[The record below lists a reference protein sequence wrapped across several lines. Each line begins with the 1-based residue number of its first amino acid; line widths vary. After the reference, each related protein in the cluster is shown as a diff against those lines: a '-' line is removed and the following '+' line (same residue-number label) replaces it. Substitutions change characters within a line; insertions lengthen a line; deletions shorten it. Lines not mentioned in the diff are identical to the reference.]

1 MSMKLLQDRVAVI
14 SGAAHP
20 KGIGKATARLFL
32 EHGARV
38 AIVDLDETRLLD
50 SAADLGATPAQLLAL
65 SCDVGS
71 DQQCRATVDRIA
83 AWSGGVVDVLVNNAA
98 ITQKATFRD
107 ITPADFDRILRVN
120 LTGVFNLS
128 QAVVPL
134 MIPRE
139 RGSIIS
145 ISSLSA
151 QNGGGIFGGAHY
163 CAAKAGVQGI
173 TRAMAKE
180 FGEHGIRANVIS
192 PGLITTDFSRTGR
205 SDESKDEAAQGW
217 PLRRAGRPHEIAGGC
232 LFLAS
237 DLSSYITG
245 TTLDINGGAYMN

>member
-1 MSMKLLQDRVAVI
+1 MKLLEGRVAVI

-38 AIVDLDETRLLD
+38 AMLDLDAAQVQA
-50 SAADLGATPAQLLAL
+50 SARDLGAAPDHLLAL
-65 SCDVGS
+65 PCDVG
-71 DQQCRATVDRIA
+71 DPRQCAQALRMVADWSADRI
-83 AWSGGVVDVLVNNAA
+83 DVLVNNAA
-98 ITQKATFRD
+98 ITQKATLRE
-107 ITPADFDRILRVN
+107 ITEADFDRILRVN
-120 LTGVFNLS
+120 LKGVLNLS
-128 QAVVPL
+128 QAAIPY
-134 MIPRE
+134 MIARAC
-139 RGSIIS
+139 GSIIS

-163 CAAKAGVQGI
+163 CAAKAGVQGM

-180 FGEHGIRANVIS
+180 LGAHHIRANAIA

-205 SDESKDEAAQGW
+205 SDASKDQAAQIW
-217 PLRRAGRPHEIAGGC
+217 PLGRAGRPHEVAGGC

-237 DLSSYITG
+237 DLSSYVTG
-245 TTLDINGGAYMN
+245 TTLDINGGAHMN